1 MEYYIVLLVFYAIT
15 LIFLRL
21 VFAEIEGRQA
31 RKMSNVRY
39 FLRYHSKFVYRNQ
52 FSIIFVAFSSV
63 VKCINPFLQIN
74 SFSSS
79 FSLFDGKWKSKA
91 L

>member
-31 RKMSNVRY
+31 RNP
-39 FLRYHSKFVYRNQ
+39 YR
-52 FSIIFVAFSSV
+52 
-63 VKCINPFLQIN
+63 
-74 SFSSS
+74 
-79 FSLFDGKWKSKA
+79 
-91 L
+91 

>member
-1 MEYYIVLLVFYAIT
+1 MYKRQEYYIVLLVFYAIT

-21 VFAEIEGRQA
+21 VFAEIEGKQA

-52 FSIIFVAFSSV
+52 FSIIFVAFLCYM
-63 VKCINPFLQIN
+63 KMCIRDRYLGFVQLRLGLL
-74 SFSSS
+74 
-79 FSLFDGKWKSKA
+79 LF
-91 L
+91 

>member
-21 VFAEIEGRQA
+21 VFAEIEDRQA

-39 FLRYHSKFVYRNQ
+39 FLRYHSKFVY
-52 FSIIFVAFSSV
+52 S
-63 VKCINPFLQIN
+63 
-74 SFSSS
+74 
-79 FSLFDGKWKSKA
+79 
-91 L
+91 

>member
-52 FSIIFVAFSSV
+52 FSIIFVAFLCYMIVSCGKSIFYNV
-63 VKCINPFLQIN
+63 VFTIVRFYCGR
-74 SFSSS
+74 SY
-79 FSLFDGKWKSKA
+79 
-91 L
+91 